1 MRMRKIETNSIKLLK
16 IVKKGKV
23 YITDEQKRLTKASLT
38 KYYNTLTPEERS
50 EIYGAGGRK
59 QSGVKKGPFSEEH
72 KRNLSKGQTGKPK
85 KQSKEHRAKIGIT
98 RRVEIE
104 MYNKQGVFIRKFES
118 LTEASMAI
126 NGLISE
132 ISKSC
137 KDGKTT
143 VKGYTFVKSC
153 TNK

>member
-1 MRMRKIETNSIKLLK
+1 
-16 IVKKGKV
+16 
-23 YITDEQKRLTKASLT
+23 
-38 KYYNTLTPEERS
+38 
-50 EIYGAGGRK
+50 
-59 QSGVKKGPFSEEH
+59 
-72 KRNLSKGQTGKPK
+72 
-85 KQSKEHRAKIGIT
+85 
-98 RRVEIE
+98 

-153 TNK
+153 TSK